1 MHSINDLAQTIKSMN
16 KIYIITHMF
25 PDGDALG
32 SAFSLCRMLQKIGK
46 QATVLLG
53 NEIPKKFEF
62 MKEYIEPQIFKE
74 EYIISVD
81 LASNSLLEP
90 SLEKYASKIDL
101 CIDHHISNR
110 KFAALNYIDPTAAA
124 NSEIIY
130 DLIELL
136 NVPIDKYIAEGL
148 YIGISSDTGCFRYSN
163 TTYKSH
169 EIAAKLMKQGVAVSR
184 INEKLFTL
192 KSKKIL
198 EIEKLLN
205 QNIKY
210 FADGQLAITFIT
222 LKDLQKY
229 NIKDNECDGIASI
242 PIRIEGVNVG
252 ITLREKS
259 PDNYKVSVRTSE
271 EVNANNVASMFEGGG
286 HFRAAGF
293 SIQGKINEII
303 NEIANA
309 VLTYLGWENK

>member
-192 KSKKIL
+192 KSRKIL

>member
-1 MHSINDLAQTIKSMN
+1 MNSINDLAQTLKSMN
-16 KIYIITHMF
+16 NIYIVTHMF

-32 SAFSLCRMLQKIGK
+32 SAFSLCRMLQKLGK
-46 QATVLLG
+46 KAAVLLG
-53 NEIPKKFEF
+53 NEISKKFEF
-62 MKEYIEPQIFKE
+62 MTGYIEPQIFNE
-74 EYIISVD
+74 EYIVSVD
-81 LASNSLLEP
+81 LASNSLLES
-90 SLEKYASKIDL
+90 SLEKYAYKIDL

-110 KFAALNYIDPTAAA
+110 KFAALNYIDSNAAA
-124 NSEIIY
+124 NCEIIY
-130 DLIELL
+130 DLIDLL
-136 NVPIDKYIAEGL
+136 NVQIDKYIAEGL

-169 EIAAKLMKQGVAVSR
+169 EIAAKLMKQGVAVSK

-192 KSKKIL
+192 KSRKIL
-198 EIEKLLN
+198 EIEKILN

-210 FADGQLAITFIT
+210 FSEGKCAITFIT
-222 LKDLQKY
+222 LKDFEKHE
-229 NIKDNECDGIASI
+229 IKDSECDGIASI

-271 EVNANNVASMFEGGG
+271 EVNANDIASLFEGGG

-303 NEIANA
+303 NEIANTI
-309 VLTYLGWENK
+309 LTHLGWKNK

>member
-1 MHSINDLAQTIKSMN
+1 MHSINDLAQTIQSMN
-16 KIYIITHMF
+16 NIYIVTHMF

-32 SAFSLCRMLQKIGK
+32 SAFSLCRMLQKMGK
-46 QATVLLG
+46 NATVLLG

-62 MKEYIEPQIFKE
+62 MKNYIEPQTFKE

-110 KFAALNYIDPTAAA
+110 KFAALNYIDSTAAA

-192 KSKKIL
+192 KSRKIL

-222 LKDLQKY
+222 LKDLEKY

-271 EVNANNVASMFEGGG
+271 EVNANNVASIFEGGG

-293 SIQGKINEII
+293 SIQGKIGELI